1 MSKDGDYSV
10 VPRDGGWAAVGHGNS
25 RASSLHSTQ
34 ADAYAAARDYSANR
48 GGGEILIQGRDGQ
61 IRDKN
66 TIAPARDPRDVK
78 G

>member
-1 MSKDGDYSV
+1 MSKNGDYSV
-10 VPRDGGWAAVGHGNS
+10 VPRDSGWAAVGHGNA

-34 ADAYAAARDYSANR
+34 ANAYAAARDYAANR
-48 GGGEILIQGRDGQ
+48 GGGEISIHGRNGQ

-66 TIAPARDPRDVK
+66 TIAPAHDPRDIK

>member
-1 MSKDGDYSV
+1 MDGNYSV
-10 VPRDGGWAAVGHGNS
+10 VPRDSGWAAIGHGNS
-25 RASSLHSTQ
+25 RASSLHRTQ

-48 GGGEILIQGRDGQ
+48 GGGEVSIHGRNGQ

-66 TIAPARDPRDVK
+66 TISPAHDPRDSK